1 MGFQTFLI
9 LYSLFKDTVSAIK
22 NLKDV
27 RTKNYANLTMIVE
40 RMVNVNGNVAHC
52 HLANVIDNVNAIKNL
67 KNVRSNGA
75 KLKMIVERMVLV
87 PLCQAT
93 CQCQGNL
100 DI

>member
-1 MGFQTFLI
+1 M
-9 LYSLFKDTVSAIK
+9 YSLFTDTASAIK

-75 KLKMIVERMVLV
+75 KLEMIVERMVLV
-87 PLCQAT
+87 HLCQAT
-93 CQCQGNL
+93 CQGNL
-100 DI
+100 DLDL